1 MKAKV
6 RKRLTKAEALRR
18 AYDQLKLFTRPRDS
32 EGRRAKE
39 AAEDAIAFLT
49 TSERKVFTVNEVELM
64 LDW

>member
-18 AYDQLKLFTRPRDS
+18 AYDQLKPFTRPRDS

-49 TSERKVFTVNEVELM
+49 TSERKVFTVNEVELL